1 MSMVNSFFFQ
11 NNSPDRILN
20 FLLSTEIE
28 DRLTGIHL
36 IQMSKKSMQEDP
48 EILGAIIPIFLL
60 DFQLLNETS
69 SIWNSDFIPAHIL
82 ERFPKPLIVNEEF
95 EYVNFLNIFPVF
107 LALEEKHHKTMVF
120 NTINILD
127 HLFRRFSDQ
136 FPIDNDE
143 IFFKVLI
150 NVFAEKHLNDDLLQL
165 KICASNLTYEDVA
178 LHEAVFIYELI
189 KNKVNFT
196 KETIQCLVNNYAHH
210 FKNIPPT
217 TLFDLVCERMLQNEV
232 IL

>member
-1 MSMVNSFFFQ
+1 MTMENSFFAQ
-11 NNSPDRILN
+11 NNSPDRILD

-60 DFQLLNETS
+60 DFQLLNETNK
-69 SIWNSDFIPAHIL
+69 IWNADYLPVHIV

-95 EYVNFLNIFPVF
+95 ESVNFLNIFPVF
-107 LALEEKHHKTMVF
+107 LAVEEKQHKTMVF

-127 HLFRRFSDQ
+127 HLFTRFPEN

-143 IFFKVLI
+143 LFFKVLI
-150 NVFAEKHLNDDLLQL
+150 NVFAEKHLNDDILKL

-178 LHEAVFIYELI
+178 LHEPVFIYELI

-196 KETIQCLVNNYAHH
+196 KESIQCLVDKYAKH
-210 FKNIPPT
+210 FKNISPES
-217 TLFDLVCERMLQNEV
+217 LYKLICERMLSE
-232 IL
+232 